1 MTDQT
6 KPTILEC
13 LVKPQTVGQFSI
25 SVKHLTES
33 EQFYKQDR
41 VMVTVVPK
49 PFLS

>member
-6 KPTILEC
+6 RPTILEC
-13 LVKPQTVGQFSI
+13 LVKPQTEGQFSI
-25 SVKHLTES
+25 SVKHLSES